1 MPEENLVPT
10 AENTLKIIELLLD
23 QPDGLS
29 PQEMLPYLEVS
40 RSSLF
45 LLLRTLKTLGYLDQ
59 SERRGRYRL
68 GQRLASWR
76 LAQTSPAA
84 HDLLS
89 AFYTEAGRSPCGE
102 TLALAT
108 ISGGQI
114 IILAQREGTQQVRS
128 VLTPGKLYADLEA
141 ARRVLS
147 AAPDTHVK
155 ENGFAAALRGDC
167 LDLALPIC
175 RDGRKADAAL
185 LITTPA
191 FRYSEQQLLAAELED
206 LRMSAARISYQLGAV
221 VYAPYQD
228 QAELGVERKRALTDR
243 EIQDFLQ
250 GPWAARLACLRP
262 DGHPHVIPV
271 WQEWDGKGFY
281 IIAWAGSQWADFV
294 LSNPNV
300 SLTVDEPW
308 QPLRRV
314 VVRGQAK
321 EISRTEEQVNL
332 EALVE
337 RLARRYLGQPAY
349 GLADQIE
356 RVFRISPDN
365 LSGYQGLPSARNGG

>member
-23 QPDGLS
+23 QPEGLS
-29 PQEMLPYLEVS
+29 PQEMLPHLDVS

-59 SERRGRYRL
+59 TERRGRYRL

-76 LAQTSPAA
+76 LVQPSPAA

-89 AFYTEAGRSPCGE
+89 AFYQESGRTLRGE
-102 TLALAT
+102 TLALVAN
-108 ISGGQI
+108 SGGQMLV
-114 IILAQREGTQQVRS
+114 LAQLEGTQQVRS
-128 VLTPGKLYADLEA
+128 VLTPGKLYADLLA
-141 ARRVLS
+141 AKQVLS
-147 AAPDTHVK
+147 ALPEEQVK
-155 ENGFAAALRGDC
+155 ENGFAVAPRGES

-175 RDGRKADAAL
+175 RDGRRVDAAL
-185 LITTPA
+185 MLTAPV
-191 FRYSEQQLLAAELED
+191 FRREVNRLLEDELDD
-206 LRMSAARISYQLGAV
+206 LRMSAARISYQMGAV
-221 VYAPYQD
+221 VYAPYQEQPD
-228 QAELGVERKRALTDR
+228 KRVERKRALTDR

-250 GPWAARLACLRP
+250 GPWAARLACVRP

-271 WQEWDGKGFY
+271 WQEWDGQGFY
-281 IIAWAGSQWADFV
+281 IIAWAGSQWADYV

-321 EISRTEEQVNL
+321 EIAMGQGELTL
-332 EALVE
+332 EDLVD
-337 RLARRYLGQPAY
+337 RLSRRYLGQPSF
-349 GLADQIE
+349 GLASQIGH
-356 RVFRISPDN
+356 VFRILPDSM
-365 LSGYQGLPSARNGG
+365 SGNQGLPAGGAGV